1 VSLIG
6 RILASLVLF
15 GITVTSYS
23 QAASLSADQSAAN
36 SVVNSYFIAL
46 SQGDTVT
53 IKSLLGGDLLE
64 KRKRLLD
71 NPTYQGQL
79 TSIYNNARL
88 NITSNV
94 ISNDS
99 IAIDGVITL
108 NSGETLHRRYL
119 LRKDFSSGAAGRYII
134 YSESAP
140 EELEF

>member
-1 VSLIG
+1 
-6 RILASLVLF
+6 
-15 GITVTSYS
+15 
-23 QAASLSADQSAAN
+23 LSADQSAAN
-36 SVVNSYFIAL
+36 SVVNNYFIAL

-71 NPTYQGQL
+71 NPTYREQL
-79 TSIYNNARL
+79 ISIYHNAHL
-88 NITSNV
+88 NITNNV

-99 IAIDGVITL
+99 IAIDSVITL
-108 NSGETLHRRYL
+108 NSGETLSRRYL
-119 LRKDFSSGAAGRYII
+119 LRKDFSSGATGRYII